1 MSHALQIALSA
12 IAIGRVFADEL
23 APLPHSSL
31 SDAPGNLRGADLSK
45 AVDLDAYQG
54 YGYDQQNRGN
64 DAYGGG
70 DSKSSLLI
78 SFLVPIVVLICV
90 CCCVVQLIRC
100 FCGEI
105 CGGNM
110 DPMRATRWAR
120 KWISKWAMVW
130 VVAMA
135 AADTRCIEGP
145 LSRTGISKGGCTIL
159 AMLSM

>member
-1 MSHALQIALSA
+1 M
-12 IAIGRVFADEL
+12 G
-23 APLPHSSL
+23 SL

-45 AVDLDAYQG
+45 AIDLDSYQG
-54 YGYDQQNRGN
+54 YGYDKQNRGY
-64 DAYGGG
+64 DSYGGG

-110 DPMRATRWAR
+110 DPMLGAGLGA
-120 KWISKWAMVW
+120 
-130 VVAMA
+130 VAGYEMGQYM
-135 AADTRCIEGP
+135 DGQ
-145 LSRTGISKGGCTIL
+145 GGYGGFGQQP
-159 AMLSM
+159 MY